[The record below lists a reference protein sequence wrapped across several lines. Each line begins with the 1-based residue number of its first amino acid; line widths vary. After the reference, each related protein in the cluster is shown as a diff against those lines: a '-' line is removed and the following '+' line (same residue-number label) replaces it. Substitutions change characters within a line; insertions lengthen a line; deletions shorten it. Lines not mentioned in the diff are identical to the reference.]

1 MMNPGWVLLADPER
15 GDRMWHT
22 VAGTEHHDDGWHV
35 TAVCGRVVD
44 VDDEPRPVT
53 APAGGADVC
62 RECAVAVD

>member
-1 MMNPGWVLLADPER
+1 
-15 GDRMWHT
+15 
-22 VAGTEHHDDGWHV
+22 
-35 TAVCGRVVD
+35 VVD